1 MAQMGAMP
9 LQHDYEY
16 PESDGQPMAETSY
29 HWDVMVDTAEALRSW
44 YEEAPDVWVGSN
56 LFLYYKERTPGIAPD
71 VLVVRGVAKGPRRT
85 FKMWEEGHA
94 PFFILE
100 ATSESTRDN
109 DEGKKKVIYQAI
121 GVEEYFLFDPLG
133 EYLKPRLQGF
143 RLGERGFQ
151 PIPRHADGSLPSR
164 TTGLILR
171 PEGLRL
177 RLLDAATGTPLLWR
191 EEIEAEHRAEM
202 AARKAAEEQAREA
215 RNQARVAEERAEQ
228 EAAVRRA
235 LEEEIAR
242 LRAERNS

>member
-1 MAQMGAMP
+1 
-9 LQHDYEY
+9 
-16 PESDGQPMAETSY
+16 
-29 HWDVMVDTAEALRSW
+29 
-44 YEEAPDVWVGSN
+44 
-56 LFLYYKERTPGIAPD
+56 
-71 VLVVRGVAKGPRRT
+71 
-85 FKMWEEGHA
+85 MWEEGHA

-100 ATSESTRDN
+100 ATSEGTRDN

-215 RNQARVAEERAEQ
+215 RNQARVAEERVRASEERARMSEERAEQ